1 MTVDEIDVVAVG
13 AGRAGLATS
22 HELTALG
29 VAHEVFERADV
40 VARHVVVASGGLRS
54 AYRPPWAAE
63 PRVTVVDASQYR
75 NPESL
80 PAGAV
85 LVVGSGQTGCQLAEE
100 LLTSGRRVVQ
110 ACGRAPWMP
119 RRIGGRDT
127 FDCLADTGF
136 MDQRLDDI
144 PAGPAARF
152 MANPQATGRD
162 GGHDLTTRTLQALG
176 VELAGHVAGIDGNSV
191 VFADDLA
198 DSVAFGDAR
207 WGDLCGAIRRWCGSV
222 GRPVPELPDA
232 APFDASQ
239 ELHRM
244 TLTGIGSILLTTG
257 FRPSYRAWIDV
268 PGAFDA
274 MGFPVQVDGL
284 SSVTPGLSFV
294 GVPFMCRRS
303 SQLLMGVG
311 RDATLV
317 ARGVRQRVAA

>member
-40 VARHVVVASGGLRS
+40 VARHVVVASGGLRT
-54 AYRPPWAAE
+54 AYRPSWAAE

-127 FDCLADTGF
+127 FDCLTDTGF
-136 MDQRLDDI
+136 MDQALADI

-198 DSVAFGDAR
+198 DSVAFSDAR
-207 WGDLCGAIRRWCGSV
+207 WG
-222 GRPVPELPDA
+222 
-232 APFDASQ
+232 
-239 ELHRM
+239 
-244 TLTGIGSILLTTG
+244 
-257 FRPSYRAWIDV
+257 
-268 PGAFDA
+268 
-274 MGFPVQVDGL
+274 
-284 SSVTPGLSFV
+284 
-294 GVPFMCRRS
+294 
-303 SQLLMGVG
+303 
-311 RDATLV
+311 
-317 ARGVRQRVAA
+317 